1 MACVTL
7 YSYVCNIRLTRDGS
21 SEVCGQRRGF
31 IGIRVTHVH
40 VTYVMTPYRVNKK
53 GEVEKNDQTRLFP
66 RAGLCR
72 VRCGLCLVTT

>member
-7 YSYVCNIRLTRDGS
+7 CNIRLTRDGS

-53 GEVEKNDQTRLFP
+53 GEVEKNDQSRLFP
-66 RAGLCR
+66 RAAAGLCR
-72 VRCGLCLVTT
+72 VPCDM